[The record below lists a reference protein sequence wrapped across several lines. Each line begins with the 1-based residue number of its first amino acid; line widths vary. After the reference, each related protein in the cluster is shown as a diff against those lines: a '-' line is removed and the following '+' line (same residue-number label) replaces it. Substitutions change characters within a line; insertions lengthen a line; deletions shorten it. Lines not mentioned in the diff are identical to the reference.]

1 MNRYDGYYN
10 TVVGHGMRQR
20 DPYMSYRYSGRNSH
34 VTFEEASD
42 LFTYNGIA
50 RKIIKA
56 PADEAVRAGFELR
69 DGTTPLLQD
78 ADIQSVLEDL
88 RVQEVF
94 SAALAWDR
102 LYGGAAILM
111 LVNDGG
117 TLEDPLNE
125 EQIKAVEGLEVF
137 EPPEIQVHESYYYDD
152 PYNPNYGKP
161 EFYTLIGYNG
171 NSFLVHESRLL
182 VFKGGIIPTQKRRM
196 RDGWGGKVLDELR
209 ENLLQYSAGNSL
221 ALMALS
227 RMSQGILKLDGLT
240 NNLENEETE
249 KFVQARLQLIDMV
262 RHLMNTIAIDK
273 EDDYDL
279 KNMSLAGVKEIIEQ
293 FETAL
298 SAASDIPV
306 TVLFGRSPGGLN
318 STGKADM
325 ENYYNL
331 VRRIQERVL
340 KPKLVRLIDLL
351 QKAKAVTTL
360 PEHYVIEFKP
370 LWLPTEKE
378 QAEVESLKAQA
389 SEHDAGAI
397 QHLVDIGAISA
408 EDARETVRQAGR
420 IKVGEGVEDRSET

>member
-1 MNRYDGYYN
+1 M
-10 TVVGHGMRQR
+10 
-20 DPYMSYRYSGRNSH
+20 
-34 VTFEEASD
+34 
-42 LFTYNGIA
+42 
-50 RKIIKA
+50 
-56 PADEAVRAGFELR
+56 
-69 DGTTPLLQD
+69 
-78 ADIQSVLEDL
+78 
-88 RVQEVF
+88 
-94 SAALAWDR
+94 
-102 LYGGAAILM
+102 
-111 LVNDGG
+111 
-117 TLEDPLNE
+117 
-125 EQIKAVEGLEVF
+125 
-137 EPPEIQVHESYYYDD
+137 
-152 PYNPNYGKP
+152 
-161 EFYTLIGYNG
+161 
-171 NSFLVHESRLL
+171 
-182 VFKGGIIPTQKRRM
+182 QKRRM

-279 KNMSLAGVKEIIEQ
+279 KNMSLAGVKDIVEQ

-298 SAASDIPV
+298 SATSDIPI
-306 TVLFGRSPGGLN
+306 TVLFGRSPDGMN

-360 PEHYVIEFKP
+360 PAHYVLEFKP

-378 QAEVESLKAQA
+378 QAEVETLKAQA

-420 IKVGEGVEDRSET
+420 IKVGEGVEDRSEA

>member
-1 MNRYDGYYN
+1 M
-10 TVVGHGMRQR
+10 
-20 DPYMSYRYSGRNSH
+20 
-34 VTFEEASD
+34 
-42 LFTYNGIA
+42 
-50 RKIIKA
+50 
-56 PADEAVRAGFELR
+56 RAGFELR
-69 DGTTPLLQD
+69 DGTTLLLQD
-78 ADIQSVLEDL
+78 AEIQSVLEDL
-88 RVQEVF
+88 RVQELF

-125 EQIKAVEGLEVF
+125 ESIKTVEGLEVF
-137 EPPEIQVHESYYYDD
+137 EPPEIQVHDSYYYDD

-182 VFKGGIIPTQKRRM
+182 VFKSGVIPTQKRRM
-196 RDGWGGKVLDELR
+196 RDGWGGKVFDELR
-209 ENLLQYSAGNSL
+209 ENLLQYSAGNNL

-227 RMSQGILKLDGLT
+227 RMSQGILKLEGLT
-240 NNLENEETE
+240 NNLENKETE
-249 KFVQARLQLIDMV
+249 KFVQVRLQLIDMV

-279 KNMSLAGVKEIIEQ
+279 KNMSLAGVKDVIEQ

-331 VRRIQERVL
+331 VRRIQAHVSCERMRTTTSMHSKRFGLVKISTL
-340 KPKLVRLIDLL
+340 SARLMMRRCAGFARFSRLALRAASIMRDWRKTSSPKYR
-351 QKAKAVTTL
+351 
-360 PEHYVIEFKP
+360 
-370 LWLPTEKE
+370 
-378 QAEVESLKAQA
+378 
-389 SEHDAGAI
+389 
-397 QHLVDIGAISA
+397 
-408 EDARETVRQAGR
+408 
-420 IKVGEGVEDRSET
+420 RSRRRRNVVPN